1 MRIIAIVQARMGSTR
16 LPNKVMLKVG
26 KDLTMIEA
34 LLLRLSRSKKVDK
47 IVLATSTDIQNQ
59 TLVNHV
65 NQLSYDTY
73 KGDENDVL
81 GRYYKAA

>member
-59 TLVNHV
+59 TLVNYV
-65 NQLSYDTY
+65 Y
-73 KGDENDVL
+73 
-81 GRYYKAA
+81 